1 VKSGISANQL
11 WTQTPVAARLV
22 EVNTKT
28 GFSLTAGSYSVR
40 ASSTQQFYILCDSV
54 ASKTAT
60 ASSVTTTRAIPLNN
74 GDTSN
79 ATSFAEAN
87 CSLVLTDS
95 TTLTVYKNT
104 AGSTF
109 GRVRAMLSEWF

>member
-1 VKSGISANQL
+1 MKQVTSNQL
-11 WTQTPVAARLV
+11 WTQVPVAARLI

-28 GFSLTAGSYSVR
+28 GFSLTAGSYTIR
-40 ASSTQQFYILCDSV
+40 PTSTQQFYIIADGA
-54 ASKTAT
+54 ASATAT
-60 ASSVTTTRAIPLNN
+60 CSSVTTTRAVPLNN

-87 CSLVLTDS
+87 CSLVITNG
-95 TTLTVYKNT
+95 TTLTIYKNT